1 MSKTKNPRNK
11 TYYRFLFT
19 GCLFFIFLSCG
30 CTCLSIP
37 IFQGTKPLD
46 ETVVSGK
53 GKDKILI
60 IDISGT
66 ISTKVYLKVFPFSE
80 KIGIVSRVKEELK
93 RAASD
98 KRIKGVILRIN
109 SPGGSVTASDIIY
122 KEIKEFKEEKKVPV
136 IACMMDVAASGGYY
150 VSLAADTILAHPTSI
165 TGSIGVIAVKFNAS
179 ELLDKIGIEDETIK
193 SGDKKDLLSPFRPNT
208 EEEREILNRIIDS
221 LYQRFLDVI
230 AKERKELSMEQI
242 RRLADGRV
250 FTTKQAVDA
259 KLIDKVGYLEDAV
272 ELAKRQAGIRKAKVI
287 IYHRPLSYRN
297 NIYSKI
303 SPLDFKTIN
312 LINIDIGTLPLT
324 RGLHFMY
331 LWLP

>member
-1 MSKTKNPRNK
+1 MSKTKNPGNK
-11 TYYRFLFT
+11 MYYRFLFA
-19 GCLFFIFLSCG
+19 GCLFFIFLSSG

-37 IFQGTKPLD
+37 LFQGTRPLD
-46 ETVVSGK
+46 ETTVSGK

-66 ISTKVYLKVFPFSE
+66 ISTKVYSNVSPFSE
-80 KIGIVSRVKEELK
+80 KIGIVSRVKEELQK
-93 RAASD
+93 AALD

-122 KEIKEFKEEKKVPV
+122 KEIKEFKEDNKIPV

-150 VSLAADTILAHPTSI
+150 ISLAADTILAHPTSI

-179 ELLDKIGIEDETIK
+179 ELLDKIGVEDETIK

-208 EEEREILNRIIDS
+208 EEEREILNRIIGS

-230 AKERKELSMEQI
+230 AEERKELSMEEI

-272 ELAKRQAGIRKAKVI
+272 ELVKRQAGIPKAKVI
-287 IYHRPLSYRN
+287 IYHRPSSYRN

-303 SPLDFKTIN
+303 SPPDLNTIN
-312 LINIDIGTLPLT
+312 LINIDISTLPLAQ
-324 RGLHFMY
+324 GLHFMY

>member
-1 MSKTKNPRNK
+1 MSKKKKPINK

-19 GCLFFIFLSCG
+19 GYLFFIFLSCG

-37 IFQGTKPLD
+37 LFQGTKPLS
-46 ETVVSGK
+46 ETTISGK

-66 ISTKVYLKVFPFSE
+66 ISTKVYSKAIPFSE
-80 KIGIVSRVKEELK
+80 KISIVSRVKEELK
-93 RAASD
+93 KAASN

-122 KEIKEFKEEKKVPV
+122 KEIKEFKKDNKIPV

-150 VSLAADTILAHPTSI
+150 ISLAADTILAHPTSI
-165 TGSIGVIAVKFNAS
+165 TGSIGVIAVKFNTS
-179 ELLDKIGIEDETIK
+179 KLLDKIGVEDETIK

-208 EEEREILNRIIDS
+208 EEEKEILNQIIGS

-272 ELAKRQAGIRKAKVI
+272 ELVKKEAGIPNAKVI
-287 IYHRPLSYRN
+287 IYHRRSSYRN

-303 SPLDFKTIN
+303 SPLDPKTIN
-312 LINIDIGTLPLT
+312 LINIDIGTLPFAQ
-324 RGLHFMY
+324 GLHFMY